1 MNLLTQNSK
10 LKKTS
15 KHFNKRVFNFG
26 LPAYKSSTG
35 KVVCRMADQCI
46 KFCYAKKGAYIWSN
60 VSPAFEKRLQISMQD
75 NFVDLM
81 VAEIKKK
88 KVDYVRVHDS
98 GDYYDKRY
106 LAKWFKIAELLPNVR
121 FYSYTNE
128 VGMIKNLESIPK
140 NYDFIFSDSGKQKD
154 LINKKA
160 SEVMTKN
167 PKVVKEDTL
176 VGEALNIMNSKK
188 ITILCVQQKNKKNNN
203 EKFFYKSSLIL
214 PLKIPNNCKAN

>member
-26 LPAYKSSTG
+26 LPAYISRTG

-60 VSPAFEKRLQISMQD
+60 VAPAFEKRLEISMQD

-81 VAEIKKK
+81 IAEIKKK

-140 NYDFIFSDSGKQKD
+140 NYDFIFSDSGKQSD
-154 LINKKA
+154 LINKKKDRH
-160 SEVMTKN
+160 TK
-167 PKVVKEDTL
+167 
-176 VGEALNIMNSKK
+176 I
-188 ITILCVQQKNKKNNN
+188 
-203 EKFFYKSSLIL
+203 FSSLES
-214 PLKIPNNCKAN
+214 LKKAKYTDSSNYDLYATRWYNDTKKVGLIYH